1 MKAEKKL
8 DEVFILGF
16 ISLQENFNFR
26 EKKFVENIVMSV
38 FCCIFVCRNT
48 PQYPILLFVCYQEP
62 CGEPWMTT
70 VPVEGRGP
78 SDVQR
83 QAYYHLFV

>member
-1 MKAEKKL
+1 MGCIFS
-8 DEVFILGF
+8 VF

-78 SDVQR
+78 SDVQII
-83 QAYYHLFV
+83 AMLNCGSDAGLVF